1 MKKYKYKINY
11 YRLFNKDNS
20 ILLLSNTLLKNEKIY
35 YY

>member
-11 YRLFNKDNS
+11 YRIFKKDNS
-20 ILLLSNTLLKNEKIY
+20 ILFLSNTLLKIEKIY